1 MQQKQ
6 KSGRRLV
13 IARVAL
19 GLYIGG
25 SLGLGLLAGCSSSGS
40 GSSPTPT
47 AAPTLI
53 PTSTPSSTATVTP
66 TGSPTPTPTPAP
78 SPTPSPTP
86 TIAPLALFVADNC
99 AANVKLFALTDSGN
113 IAPEAVI
120 GSSAQIGGPVGIG
133 VSSSNI
139 YVANSCN
146 NSVTLYPIG
155 SQGAGAPLTRI
166 IGPSTSLNQPSGLA
180 TSPGAGVFWVA
191 NKTSNSLNEYPLG
204 LGLTG
209 DNDIAPIAR
218 VRGSNTGLNGP
229 DGIATDVF
237 GNIYVA
243 NATANSV
250 TIYSSSAIGN
260 AVPMATISGALT
272 TLNNPG
278 SIAVDEN
285 GVIYVAN
292 GAGSGTPSI
301 LEFAPVNNVTPNGN
315 IAPTTV
321 ISGSNTALANNNA
334 LAVDASSD
342 LYVAPTISPQL
353 SANPPQIL
361 IFAPGASG
369 NVAPSKT
376 IGGSSTAIFEPEAI
390 ALDATGNIYV
400 GDQMAASVATY
411 PAGSQGNIAPS
422 ALIGSVNS
430 KLVGVSGISTDTG
443 GDIFVSG
450 LNGTLSEFAAG
461 SQGDVAPI
469 ATVAGATTTLSQA
482 PAVGLDKSDV
492 IYAANFSATSAGS
505 VLTFPANSSGDVA
518 PSTQIIGASTT
529 LDLPSGLVVD
539 STGNI
544 YVSNLL
550 GNSLTVFAPG
560 STGDV
565 APTST
570 ISGASTG
577 LNSPQGLALGSDGTL
592 YVANTNGA
600 NLLGFASGSSG
611 NVAPSFFIGGGSSLL
626 INPVGV
632 ALDSSG
638 NFYVADSAVANLGSA
653 ILVFNAGLSG
663 DSPPTA
669 VIGGPLTNLAK
680 VSAIAVGLTH

>member
-1 MQQKQ
+1 MKRDLRQRHL
-6 KSGRRLV
+6 SILE
-13 IARVAL
+13 L
-19 GLYIGG
+19 GG
-25 SLGLGLLAGCSSSGS
+25 SLLLALIAGCSSSGG

-47 AAPTLI
+47 ATL
-53 PTSTPSSTATVTP
+53 TATP
-66 TGSPTPTPTPAP
+66 TATISPTASATATASPTPTPAP

-113 IAPEAVI
+113 VPPEAVI
-120 GSSAQIGGPVGIG
+120 GSGAQVAGPAGIG
-133 VSSSNI
+133 VSSNNI

-146 NSVTLYPIG
+146 NSVTLYPLG

-166 IGPSTSLNQPSGLA
+166 IGANTDLSQPSGLA
-180 TSPGAGVFWVA
+180 TSLGAGVFWVA
-191 NKTSNSLNEYPLG
+191 NRTANSLNEYPLG

-218 VRGSNTGLNGP
+218 VRGSNTGLSSP

-250 TIYSSSAIGN
+250 TVYSSSAIGN
-260 AVPMATISGALT
+260 DVPMATISGPLT
-272 TLNNPG
+272 TLSNPG
-278 SIAVDEN
+278 GIAVDQN

-301 LEFAPVNNVTPNGN
+301 LEFAPSNNATPNGN

-321 ISGSNTALANNNA
+321 ISGSNTLLATSNA
-334 LAVDASSD
+334 LAVDASGN
-342 LYVAPTISPQL
+342 LYVAPTVSPQV

-369 NVAPSKT
+369 NVAPSKI
-376 IGGSSTAIFEPEAI
+376 IGGSNTAIFEPEAV
-390 ALDATGNIYV
+390 ALDSTGNIYV
-400 GDQMAASVATY
+400 GDQMAASIASY

-430 KLVGVSGISTDTG
+430 KLVAVSGISTDAS

-450 LNGTLSEFAAG
+450 LNGTVSEFAAG
-461 SQGDVAPI
+461 SEGDIAPI
-469 ATVAGATTTLSQA
+469 ATVAGANTTLSQV
-482 PAVGLDKSDV
+482 PALALDQADT
-492 IYAANFSATSAGS
+492 IYAANFSATSTGS

-518 PSTQIIGASTT
+518 PSTQIIGGSTT
-529 LDLPSGLVVD
+529 LDVPSGLVVD
-539 STGNI
+539 NAGNI

-550 GNSLTVFAPG
+550 GNSLAIFASG

-565 APTST
+565 PPTTT
-570 ISGASTG
+570 ISGASPG
-577 LNSPQGLALGSDGTL
+577 LNGRQGLALGKDGTL

-611 NVAPSFFIGGGSSLL
+611 NVAPSLFIGGGSSLL
-626 INPVGV
+626 VNPVGV

-653 ILVFNAGLSG
+653 ILVFDAGLSG